1 MQYTGIHVPAI
12 TPFLG
17 EADNFAIDEAA
28 FRQTLQHLIDSG
40 VDGIVIGGTTGEYY
54 AMSSEERLKTIE
66 IAREMTPKSMTLTA
80 GIGAL
85 RTEDAIQYGLAAK
98 KIGADCV
105 LLGSPY
111 YAMPDEEELT
121 YHLTRVD
128 RAVDMPVVLYNF
140 PDRVGVNMT
149 ESVLSAVTRSG
160 NVIAMKESSGDINR
174 LHLIARNFK
183 HIQLSC
189 GMDDQALE
197 FFAWGAKSWIC
208 GAGNFIPEAHIA
220 LYNACV
226 IEKDFDKGR
235 AIMSAMLPLL
245 QILEQGGKF
254 IQCIKYG
261 CELKGLPSG
270 HVRRPLR
277 SLRTDKALKRQF
289 AQVLSRCE
297 AQIAEALNPA
307 NQTTGEK

>member
-1 MQYTGIHVPAI
+1 MQSPMQYKGIHVPAI

-17 EADNFAIDEAA
+17 ESDHFAIDEVA

-40 VDGIVIGGTTGEYY
+40 VDGIVVGGTTGEYY
-54 AMSSEERLKTIE
+54 AMTAEERIRTIS
-66 IAREMTPKSMTLTA
+66 IAREMIPVSITLTA

-85 RTEDAIQYGLAAK
+85 RTEDAIKYGLAAK
-98 KIGADCV
+98 QRGVDCV

-111 YAMPDEEELT
+111 YAMPDEEELIC
-121 YHLTRVD
+121 HLTRVD
-128 RAVDMPVVLYNF
+128 RAVDMPLVLYNF

-149 ESVLSAVTRSG
+149 EDVLSAVTRSG
-160 NVIAMKESSGDINR
+160 NVIAIKESSGDINR
-174 LHLIARNFK
+174 LHLIARNFS
-183 HIQLSC
+183 HLQLSC

-208 GAGNFIPEAHIA
+208 GAGNFIPQAHIA

-261 CELKGLPSG
+261 CELKGLPAG
-270 HVRRPLR
+270 YVRRPLQ
-277 SLRTDKALKRQF
+277 ALSADNPLKTEF
-289 AQVLSRCE
+289 ASALQACETQLS
-297 AQIAEALNPA
+297 QI
-307 NQTTGEK
+307 

>member
-1 MQYTGIHVPAI
+1 MQYRGIHVPAI

-17 EADNFAIDEAA
+17 ESDGFAIDENG

-54 AMSSEERLKTIE
+54 AMTSEERLKTIE
-66 IAREMTPKSMTLTA
+66 IAREMIPETMTLTA

-111 YAMPDEEELT
+111 YAMPDEEELI

-128 RAVDMPVVLYNF
+128 RAVDMPMVLYNF
-140 PDRVGVNMT
+140 PDRVGINMT
-149 ESVLSAVTRSG
+149 EDVLSAVTRSG
-160 NVIAMKESSGDINR
+160 NVVAIKESSGDINR
-174 LHLIARNFK
+174 LHMIARNFT
-183 HIQLSC
+183 HLQLSC

-208 GAGNFIPEAHIA
+208 GAGNFIPKAHVA

-261 CELKGLPSG
+261 CELKGLPAG
-270 HVRRPLR
+270 HVRRPLH

-289 AQVLSRCE
+289 AQVLARCE
-297 AQIAEALNPA
+297 TQITEVLDQRNR
-307 NQTTGEK
+307 

>member
-12 TPFLG
+12 TPFL
-17 EADNFAIDEAA
+17 EERDDFAIDEAG
-28 FRQTLQHLIDSG
+28 FRQTLHYLIDSG
-40 VDGIVIGGTTGEYY
+40 VDGIIIGGTTGEYY
-54 AMSSEERLKTIE
+54 AMTKEERLKSIE
-66 IAREMTPKSMTLTA
+66 IAREMVPKTMVLTA

-85 RTEDAIQYGLAAK
+85 RTEDAIQYGLSAK

-149 ESVLSAVTRSG
+149 ESVLSEVTRSG
-160 NVIAMKESSGDINR
+160 NVIAIKESSGDINR
-174 LHLIARNFK
+174 LHMIARNFK
-183 HIQLSC
+183 HLQLSC

-208 GAGNFIPEAHIA
+208 GAGNFIPEAHLA
-220 LYNACV
+220 MYNACV

-235 AIMSAMLPLL
+235 AIMSAMLPVLE
-245 QILEQGGKF
+245 ILEQGGKF

-270 HVRRPLR
+270 AVRRPLR

-289 AQVLSRCE
+289 AQVLARCE
-297 AQIAEALNPA
+297 AQINDILNP
-307 NQTTGEK
+307 QEQSS